1 MVLSNSFFEIFKK
14 NRKCI
19 VNADIDGILA
29 GMLLQNFLNWEVVGY
44 SSCCGKQD
52 DEIWLEDKKEN
63 LKECVFVDLP
73 IIVKDYLVVD
83 QHFVGFD
90 SQTIKEYEEHT
101 NKVNPNIM
109 RNRAY
114 INEQK
119 QNEYTKKYPFGTVH
133 FVLAVLEN
141 LKIIDSSYEIDFFKK
156 IDSFELADLILRAD
170 RVIGNTNQYTNNC
183 NDWAD
188 WLISLGGKNTEALF
202 VVVKKEYKKRLQAE
216 KNVESKLLSY
226 GCKGVDGDC
235 SNLFRSKDYTK
246 LINYFAFLS
255 DALDIKPL
263 PMYRVFDYAKLD
275 GKRFNIDN
283 YDVSVAKKEVKK
295 ENVFSYA
302 FVSMRVLS
310 ATFIK
315 ED

>member
-1 MVLSNSFFEIFKK
+1 MVLSNSFIEIFKK

-73 IIVKDYLVVD
+73 VIVKDYLVVD

>member
-1 MVLSNSFFEIFKK
+1 MVLSNSFIEIFKK

-73 IIVKDYLVVD
+73 VIVKDYLVVD

-141 LKIIDSSYEIDFFKK
+141 LKIIDSSYEIDFVKK

>member
-1 MVLSNSFFEIFKK
+1 MVLSNSFIEIFKK